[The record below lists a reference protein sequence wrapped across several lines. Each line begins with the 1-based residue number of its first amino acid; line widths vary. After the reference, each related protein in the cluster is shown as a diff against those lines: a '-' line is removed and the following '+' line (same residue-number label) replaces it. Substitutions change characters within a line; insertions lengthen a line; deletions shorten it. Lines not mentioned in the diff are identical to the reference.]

1 MEYNEKVYSKDN
13 LSRQSKYYTLLE
25 LVKNN
30 AKTLTRKA
38 FNMASTPNDE
48 VTQMFT
54 NVPMIYKLEAMTE
67 FECNNYLSSGDYRH
81 DIVT

>member
-38 FNMASTPNDE
+38 FNMASTPNND
-48 VTQMFT
+48 VTQMLT
-54 NVPMIYKLEAMTE
+54 NVPIIFKLEAMTE
-67 FECNNYLSSGDYRH
+67 FKWNT
-81 DIVT
+81 I